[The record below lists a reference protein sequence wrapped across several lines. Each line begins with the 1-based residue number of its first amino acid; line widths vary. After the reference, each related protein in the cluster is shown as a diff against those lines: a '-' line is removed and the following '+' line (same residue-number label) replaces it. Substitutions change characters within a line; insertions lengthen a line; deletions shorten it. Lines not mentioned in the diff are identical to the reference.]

1 MRQGIKGKYQEGE
14 GEGGY
19 YCDKR
24 ETSVYPEGRSVEGNM
39 RRMDG
44 WMDVGSHFEC
54 KGNGRLR
61 EWLRDR
67 HFI

>member
-44 WMDVGSHFEC
+44 WMLAVTLSV
-54 KGNGRLR
+54 KGMGDL
-61 EWLRDR
+61 ESG
-67 HFI
+67 